1 MNKKRERH
9 ITIRVTEV
17 MFQKILA
24 MCDVTG
30 KTKTGFL
37 RDLIAR
43 EYGKNKEY
51 ERRYLDNLN
60 ERGDDIGEEGTSV

>member
-1 MNKKRERH
+1 MNKKRERY
-9 ITIRVTEV
+9 ITIRVTEA

-30 KTKTGFL
+30 KTKTGLL

-60 ERGDDIGEEGTSV
+60 ERSDDIGEEGTSV